1 MNTSNTIQIVSF
13 LAATLITVAI
23 NGSML
28 LKMDDMAQQATV
40 AQTSPTL
47 VTLDTVTIVARRG

>member
-1 MNTSNTIQIVSF
+1 MNTSNTTQVLSF

-40 AQTSPTL
+40 APTL
-47 VTLDTVTIVARRG
+47 VTLDSVTSVARRG